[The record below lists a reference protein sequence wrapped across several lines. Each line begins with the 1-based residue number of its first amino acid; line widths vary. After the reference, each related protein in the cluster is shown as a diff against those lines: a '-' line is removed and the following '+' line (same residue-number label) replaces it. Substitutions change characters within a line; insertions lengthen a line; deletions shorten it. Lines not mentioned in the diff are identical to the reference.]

1 MARPACRGNRGRTA
15 NRSEE
20 RRNREEQEERRNKE
34 QGTDHVFDASPPN
47 EVLIV
52 VCPLLPPF
60 DASPRSLPP
69 KNVSLAE

>member
-34 QGTDHVFDASPPN
+34 QGTDHVFDA
-47 EVLIV
+47 L
-52 VCPLLPPF
+52 
-60 DASPRSLPP
+60 SLPP